1 MRMNVTLVSEIY
13 VGHLSQVLSEMA
25 RIHIL
30 RDASKKHR
38 VQSRRR
44 PAKMH

>member
-1 MRMNVTLVSEIY
+1 MNVTLVSGIY
-13 VGHLSQVLSEMA
+13 VVHLSQMLLEMA
-25 RIHIL
+25 RIHVF

-44 PAKMH
+44 PAEMHY